1 MPHPVRI
8 CTVTP
13 QPLAVVRARVT
24 HRDLGSTIQAIL
36 AEGTVYT
43 FLRGA
48 CVTGRGHNV
57 ILYWDQEDKALLGS
71 DAGLLIEV
79 GVQVSG
85 PFEGQGR
92 VTCSCTPGGTAVTVA
107 HIGPY
112 DRLGEAHA
120 AIRTWCR
127 DHGHPIAGP
136 NWEVYGDW
144 HDDPSQLRTDV
155 FYLLK

>member
-1 MPHPVRI
+1 MSYPVRI

-13 QPLAVVRARVT
+13 RPLAVVRARVT

-36 AEGTVYT
+36 AESAVYT
-43 FLRGA
+43 FLKDADVRKH
-48 CVTGRGHNV
+48 GHNI
-57 ILYWDQEDKALLGS
+57 ILYWDQEDEVLLS
-71 DAGLLIEV
+71 TD
-79 GVQVSG
+79 
-85 PFEGQGR
+85 QGR
-92 VTCSCTPGGTAVTVA
+92 ATCSGTPGGAAATVA
-107 HIGPY
+107 HIGHY

-127 DHGHPIAGP
+127 QHGHPIAGP

-144 HDDPSQLRTDV
+144 HHDPGQLWTDV